1 MTGGPRP
8 AAIYKAQRMK
18 KRQMELLFSPLFSG
32 SSGNSVYAGGA
43 GAHIL
48 IDAGMS
54 CARIAGEL
62 CAIGVDPASIDAV
75 LITHEHIDH
84 IRGAGIFARKY
95 SVPVYATAGTWLAM
109 GDKLGELP
117 PENMRTIDPKQ
128 DFFIGQLNV
137 QPFATPH
144 DANQPVGFCFE
155 RDGARFAIATDLGCI
170 RRGWFN
176 HVKGADAVLLESN
189 YDPGMLQAG
198 SYPYELKRR
207 ILSSRGHLC
216 NDDAGSCALE
226 LVNAGARHIVL
237 GHLSKE
243 NNFPELARCCTEEAL
258 RTGGVIPGEDVRLD
272 VASRDGVTG
281 IFAVSSRFE

>member
-1 MTGGPRP
+1 
-8 AAIYKAQRMK
+8 
-18 KRQMELLFSPLFSG
+18 MELLFSPLFSG

-43 GAHIL
+43 GTHIL

-144 DANQPVGFCFE
+144 DAAQSVGYVISTP
-155 RDGARFAIATDLGCI
+155 DGARFGLATDIGCV
-170 RRGWFN
+170 RTGWLNAVRGC
-176 HVKGADAVLLESN
+176 AAVLLESN

-198 SYPYELKRR
+198 RSPYDLKRR
-207 ILSSRGHLC
+207 IMSRRGHLS
-216 NDDAGSCALE
+216 NDDAAEVAIALIRIGTRQ
-226 LVNAGARHIVL
+226 VVL

-243 NNFPELARCCTEEAL
+243 NNFPELALECCRAALRRDGAPEAL
-258 RTGGVIPGEDVRLD
+258 VS
-272 VASRDGVTG
+272 VARRDGNSGVFTVKAG
-281 IFAVSSRFE
+281 FTE